1 MRSSLIQVL
10 RNFSKTFYNSRPTSA
25 ENEYVMKCIM
35 RSFSTLQAA
44 VIPYLSTLL
53 TALTQKLQLAAK
65 NPTKPHY
72 NHYLFESL
80 SLSIRIVCKEQPS
93 AVANFE
99 SVLFPVFQ
107 EILQVSRAL
116 RKIRKLFPCLNN
128 APFCF
133 CSKTKDCIKFLRIY
147 RIDLSI

>member
-1 MRSSLIQVL
+1 MIEAPNSFNKFAL
-10 RNFSKTFYNSRPTSA
+10 RKIPIFLHSRPTSA

-116 RKIRKLFPCLNN
+116 RKI
-128 APFCF
+128 
-133 CSKTKDCIKFLRIY
+133 
-147 RIDLSI
+147 LSENTILVYTHPHV

>member
-1 MRSSLIQVL
+1 MRSSLSS
-10 RNFSKTFYNSRPTSA
+10 FEDFFFNSRPTSA

-116 RKIRKLFPCLNN
+116 RKILSEN
-128 APFCF
+128 
-133 CSKTKDCIKFLRIY
+133 SFLV
-147 RIDLSI
+147 

>member
-1 MRSSLIQVL
+1 MCCCFTITLDSM
-10 RNFSKTFYNSRPTSA
+10 FFFRPSSA

-80 SLSIRIVCKEQPS
+80 SLSIRIVCKEQPL

-107 EILQVSRAL
+107 EILQ
-116 RKIRKLFPCLNN
+116 
-128 APFCF
+128 
-133 CSKTKDCIKFLRIY
+133 
-147 RIDLSI
+147 